1 MDSYTGVLPSS
12 ELNDV
17 MKSLGPR
24 SCLTFL
30 YVRITKWWCVPLRCV
45 NLIDLITI
53 KLSLS
58 LGSKNGQNQFHS
70 TSEKWDL
77 DFRVNKKSRTFF
89 CCLDGRRSNARRYRL
104 TPQTPYI
111 IAIFKNLL
119 RTILVAVPE
128 MLICKNGNIKVF
140 DCMIC
145 AVKLHMADKETKDW
159 HDRAYGTTRNNTK
172 THLQSGFELK
182 GSEIWSV

>member
-1 MDSYTGVLPSS
+1 
-12 ELNDV
+12 
-17 MKSLGPR
+17 MKCLGPR

-70 TSEKWDL
+70 TSEKWD
-77 DFRVNKKSRTFF
+77 FRVNKKIKNNFLLFECKTVSVDPPNT
-89 CCLDGRRSNARRYRL
+89 L
-104 TPQTPYI
+104 